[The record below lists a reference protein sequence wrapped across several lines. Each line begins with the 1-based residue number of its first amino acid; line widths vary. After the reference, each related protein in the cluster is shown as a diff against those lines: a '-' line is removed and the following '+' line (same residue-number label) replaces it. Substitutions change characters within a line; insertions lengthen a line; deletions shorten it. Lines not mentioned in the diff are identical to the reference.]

1 MLLITYH
8 VFRDCVQIIMHG
20 SGKRAGTGAL
30 KGVQSGCRWGQALW
44 KGSDTRHQEPPSAK
58 GRKTPPAEIFAVVFF
73 VMAKPKCNPRA
84 LSGEAGFSSQ
94 AEYKGAAP

>member
-30 KGVQSGCRWGQALW
+30 KGVQSGVDGD
-44 KGSDTRHQEPPSAK
+44 K
-58 GRKTPPAEIFAVVFF
+58 
-73 VMAKPKCNPRA
+73 
-84 LSGEAGFSSQ
+84 LSGKEVTLGTRSHRQPKAGKLRLQRFSL
-94 AEYKGAAP
+94 